1 MKVVIN
7 TCYGGFGLSDEAMK
21 KYKTLKGVTADI
33 YHWHIE
39 RNDPILIQVVEEM
52 GDAAADSF
60 AELKVVDIP
69 DGIQWEIQ
77 DYDGREWI
85 SETHRTWS

>member
-7 TCYGGFGLSDEAMK
+7 TCYGGFGLSDEAMQEYK
-21 KYKTLKGVTADI
+21 KRKGLTTVFL
-33 YHWHIE
+33 WKIE
-39 RNDPILIQVVEEM
+39 RNDPDLVEIVEEM
-52 GDAAADSF
+52 GDAAADLF

-69 DGIQWEIQ
+69 DGIEWEIQ
-77 DYDGREWI
+77 EYDGREWI

>member
-7 TCYGGFGLSDEAMK
+7 TCYGGFGLSDEAMQE
-21 KYKTLKGVTADI
+21 YKNRKGLTTVFL
-33 YHWHIE
+33 WKIE
-39 RNDPILIQVVEEM
+39 RNDPDLVEIVEEM
-52 GDAAADSF
+52 GDAAADLF

-69 DGIQWEIQ
+69 DGIEWEIQ
-77 DYDGREWI
+77 EYDGREWI